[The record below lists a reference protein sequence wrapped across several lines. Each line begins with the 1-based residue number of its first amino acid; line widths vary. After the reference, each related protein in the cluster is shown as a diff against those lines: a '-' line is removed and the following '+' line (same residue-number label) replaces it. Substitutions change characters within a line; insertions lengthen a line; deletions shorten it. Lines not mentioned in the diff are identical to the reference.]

1 MSKQITMQQA
11 REYVALGV
19 IASFH
24 LVRDPMATGWNVC
37 IEGISGM
44 IWTLYTA
51 RGEVRSFASL
61 DSAVK
66 AVEEIG
72 MRVFRFVGHCKH

>member
-11 REYVALGV
+11 REYVDLGV

-44 IWTLYTA
+44 SWTLHTA

-66 AVEEIG
+66 AIEEIG